1 MANTCTHDSLTSTFE
16 RGVYCCAC
24 KEPLVGFFWPV
35 SRNTPAGALL
45 WALYNP
51 EKAVALAAQKDTTHD

>member
-1 MANTCTHDSLTSTFE
+1 MVDCPHESMTSTFE
-16 RGVYCCAC
+16 RGVYCCQC

-45 WALYNP
+45 YALRNTP
-51 EKAVALAAQKDTTHD
+51 TKTPQQEPKS